1 MIVSFLVELSRES
14 CRSPNSSPWD
24 PIKTRLFSKSQ
35 QRYLCFNRRGRVR
48 SVVSFAPQHSATDQS
63 ICEILKISKKFCK
76 IRLFNML
83 DFLARIYLIKEF
95 SSKVPLIVNPVALSN
110 PNTCTYHFTRKSCKC
125 KSLMPLFE
133 LSWGGRCS
141 HNSHPG
147 GVPGVVSHILIWDKT
162 WNSKRN
168 GRLNKSLENK

>member
-1 MIVSFLVELSRES
+1 MNKKNWTKFFFVILPSFFILQKRLLYRQNGHMWIWSFWWYKRIFCNIKNL
-14 CRSPNSSPWD
+14 CR
-24 PIKTRLFSKSQ
+24 IRK
-35 QRYLCFNRRGRVR
+35 RVCP
-48 SVVSFAPQHSATDQS
+48 VFFVHP
-63 ICEILKISKKFCK
+63 
-76 IRLFNML
+76 
-83 DFLARIYLIKEF
+83 LIKEF

-168 GRLNKSLENK
+168 GRLDKSLENK